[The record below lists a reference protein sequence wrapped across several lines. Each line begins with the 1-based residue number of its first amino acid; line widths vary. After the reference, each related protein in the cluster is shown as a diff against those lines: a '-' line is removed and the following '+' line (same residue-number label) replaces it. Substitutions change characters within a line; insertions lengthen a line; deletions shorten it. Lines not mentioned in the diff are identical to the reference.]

1 MNGVDDISVVSCPD
15 WDMPGPRNVE
25 VGLTGAKV
33 IVSEPDI
40 VNDGDGSGRSVESV
54 ITVTV
59 AVDDGEKNVALV
71 DVDDLKPREVT
82 IGEEADDADVINVW
96 VSVDEGKGVWGTQ
109 LENKEGGVK
118 MEELVTV
125 DRSWVEF
132 EAEITS

>member
-1 MNGVDDISVVSCPD
+1 
-15 WDMPGPRNVE
+15 MPGPRKVE

-82 IGEEADDADVINVW
+82 IGEEADDADVINV
-96 VSVDEGKGVWGTQ
+96 
-109 LENKEGGVK
+109 
-118 MEELVTV
+118 
-125 DRSWVEF
+125 
-132 EAEITS
+132 

>member
-1 MNGVDDISVVSCPD
+1 M
-15 WDMPGPRNVE
+15 
-25 VGLTGAKV
+25 
-33 IVSEPDI
+33 
-40 VNDGDGSGRSVESV
+40 NDGDGSGRSVESV
-54 ITVTV
+54 ITV
-59 AVDDGEKNVALV
+59 AVDDGEKDVALV

>member
-1 MNGVDDISVVSCPD
+1 MNGLDDISVVSGPD
-15 WDMPGPRNVE
+15 WDMPGPRKVE

-40 VNDGDGSGRSVESV
+40 VNDGSGRSLESV
-54 ITVTV
+54 ITV
-59 AVDDGEKNVALV
+59 AVDDGEKDVALV

-118 MEELVTV
+118 MEKLVTV